1 MDRTEFIKEV
11 ARRSNSTQK
20 DIKEIWE
27 EVENLIYE
35 SVENRVDLEIRGLFS
50 IHYGMVGAR
59 KGFKPQKGVKG
70 KGAGEVMEYPEC
82 ERLIMKPGRNLTD
95 ILRPDEQKKCFTKQE
110 RDEARNKIKYED
122 YDDEDEFDD
131 EEN

>member
-1 MDRTEFIKEV
+1 MDRTEFLKEV

-20 DIKEIWE
+20 DIHEIWT

-35 SVENRVDLEIRGLFS
+35 SIENRINLDIRGLFS

-59 KGFKPQKGVKG
+59 KGFKPIKGQKGQ
-70 KGAGEVMEYPEC
+70 GEHVEYPEC

-110 RDEARNKIKYED
+110 REEAKNKIKYDDFED
-122 YDDEDEFDD
+122 DEFDD